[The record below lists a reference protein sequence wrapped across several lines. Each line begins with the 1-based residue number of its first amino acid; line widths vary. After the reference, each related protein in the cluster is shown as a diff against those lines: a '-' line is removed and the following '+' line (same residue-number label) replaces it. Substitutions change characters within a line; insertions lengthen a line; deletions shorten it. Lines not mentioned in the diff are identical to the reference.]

1 MTRKAKK
8 MKLRLIPFLLLF
20 LLACESKELIETPV
34 QASAKTTQNSPE
46 RQFELDIE
54 HYLNSYNDQHW
65 DEVYLTTY
73 PGVFGRKT
81 KDDVVADFIQQDL
94 FGIKR
99 TVQLRKIEKVS
110 PIVENEKNRYA
121 KIYYD
126 ALVQIDLEGEAL
138 KNKDFI
144 QTNVELSHD
153 TPDVVFDENKNAL
166 LLDAYCSMIAV
177 SKKGSN
183 IWKYIEVDKQ
193 KEPYYNQIIPE
204 DILAQ
209 LD

>member
-1 MTRKAKK
+1 
-8 MKLRLIPFLLLF
+8 MKIKLIPFLLL
-20 LLACESKELIETPV
+20 LLFACESKELVET
-34 QASAKTTQNSPE
+34 QASTKTYANSIQQ
-46 RQFELDIE
+46 QFELDLQ
-54 HYLNSYNDQHW
+54 HYMDSYNAQHW

-73 PGVFGRKT
+73 SGVFGRKT
-81 KDDVVADFIQQDL
+81 KDEVTTDFIQQNL

-99 TVQLRKIEKVS
+99 TINLRKIEKIS
-110 PIVENEKNRYA
+110 PVVEDDKNKYA

-126 ALVQIDLEGEAL
+126 ALVQINLEGEAL

-144 QTNVELSHD
+144 KNNVELSHD
-153 TPDVVFDENKNAL
+153 TPDVIFDESNNAL

-204 DILAQ
+204 AILAQ